1 MGEDELHVARD
12 DGLQVFERILLG
24 PAEADKQLQCETFK
38 KNRQNLFFTAEVL
51 VDPRP

>member
-1 MGEDELHVARD
+1 MGEGELHVALH
-12 DGLQVFERILLG
+12 DGFQVFGRILLG
-24 PAEADKQLQCETFK
+24 TAEADKQLQCGTFK